1 MAKNLD
7 LIHTVVYLNAHQISH
22 LDGVWNAVVAKM
34 AELGVAE
41 NLRAVRRL
49 PDFEYCESPSGSLRG
64 VIDWVTDL
72 SPPVELHSSD
82 AAVKAAAETQWAQDT
97 DKLVMIHA
105 VIAQRFSAAHYK
117 PKVPRVEE

>member
-7 LIHTVVYLNAHQISH
+7 LVHTITYLNAHQVSH
-22 LDGVWNAVVAKM
+22 LEGLWNAIVAKM
-34 AELGVAE
+34 SELAVPE

-49 PDFEYCESPSGSLRG
+49 PDFEYCDSPSGSLRG
-64 VIDWVTDL
+64 VIDWVVDL
-72 SPPVELHSSD
+72 SPPVELNSAD
-82 AAVKAAAETQWAQDT
+82 PAVKAAAEAAWAADT

-105 VIAQRFSAAHYK
+105 VIAQRFSTAHYK